1 MPQGQESASAF
12 YESLIERDLEAIP
25 AAARQLAASQ
35 SPEQLWVAVSRFAV
49 LAYAP
54 SQHAK
59 RALIACSA
67 VDELRD
73 EARERWIDFVI
84 ECARYA
90 AESRQPWS
98 EPPLLDPP
106 DVDAAWH
113 PGAGD
118 LRDAVAAGDRNRAEQ
133 WLAARLGDAGDDLR
147 GVSRGDALL
156 VTDAVLRLAPRL
168 GEKGRYA
175 LLRVAVWELLA
186 NEEAGSEAE
195 APGTERSS
203 IEDLVARAIAEKG
216 AVDAVREVFLYV
228 AASPELAVRRRLEAA
243 ETLPLA
249 PYRLARDYAQ
259 TLIAH
264 AIAGRLPA
272 HIDVAGFLH
281 AVHENLEHGESY
293 ADWSFA

>member
-1 MPQGQESASAF
+1 MPDGQESANAF
-12 YESLIERDLEAIP
+12 YAPLIERDLEAVP
-25 AAARQLAASQ
+25 VAARRLAASQ

-73 EARERWIDFVI
+73 QTGDRWIDFVI

-90 AESRQPWS
+90 AESRLPWS

-106 DVDAAWH
+106 EVDPAWH

-133 WLAARLGDAGDDLR
+133 WLAVRLADAGDDLR
-147 GVSRGDALL
+147 GLARGDALL

-186 NEEAGSEAE
+186 EAE
-195 APGTERSS
+195 AGAEEAASGTGRGS
-203 IEDLVARAIAEKG
+203 IQDLVARAIAEKG
-216 AVDAVREVFLYV
+216 AVDAVREVFLHV
-228 AASPELAVRRRLEAA
+228 AASTDPAVRRPLAAA
-243 ETLPLA
+243 EQPSLA

-272 HIDVAGFLH
+272 DVDVAGFLH